1 MKLNTIPGYTVP
13 PGTRLGLKVV
23 YADGRP
29 ESDKA
34 PPDFR
39 WPLAVGAIVTA
50 PDWNPPP
57 ACGGGLH
64 LWEDGTGTLAASGI
78 TDIDGTAWLAVEYDD
93 TSAVRLDGKVK
104 VPSCKVVAVG
114 DRGDVASWLASMLPG
129 RPVHYATVAAGD
141 YGTATAGHRGTATA
155 GHRGTATAGHRGTA
169 SADHRGTAMAGY
181 LGTATAGEWGT
192 ASAGYLGT
200 ATAGDGGTATA
211 GFRGT
216 ASAGEWGIATAGD
229 GGTATAGHRGI
240 ATAGDGGTA
249 TAGEGG
255 ALVILWW
262 DSGRGVYRRRCAEV
276 DGTVIKPGVAYKL
289 DSNGNFVEVK

>member
-50 PDWNPPP
+50 PDWNPQP

-169 SADHRGTAMAGY
+169 
-181 LGTATAGEWGT
+181 
-192 ASAGYLGT
+192 
-200 ATAGDGGTATA
+200 
-211 GFRGT
+211 
-216 ASAGEWGIATAGD
+216 
-229 GGTATAGHRGI
+229 
-240 ATAGDGGTA
+240 

-262 DSGRGVYRRRCAEV
+262 NIGRGVYRRRCAEV